1 VTVMDYNAR
10 VARNIHVFT
19 RVDDVVDA
27 SSITATVRLL
37 HGFVLET
44 GVVGGGLALFLIQ
57 RLGHPHLAEQ
67 PKRRTVLQPSS
78 VHVFI
83 QHHGISRHGT
93 GRSH

>member
-1 VTVMDYNAR
+1 VTVVDYNAR
-10 VARNIHVFT
+10 VARDTHSFT
-19 RVDDVVDA
+19 RVDNVVDA
-27 SSITATVRLL
+27 SSITATARSL

-44 GVVGGGLALFLIQ
+44 AFVGGNLALFLIQ